1 MYEKAQCK
9 KIMRYFNY
17 KQFDPKTSETFLTAM
32 GKDFREIIVDGYN
45 LLHKLPADG
54 TRRSLEERREN
65 METRLLGFQR
75 SSRQNV
81 TVVYDGNRAHG
92 PSEEVGALGRVFT
105 ASGMTAD
112 EWIIDYLKSLGRS
125 ARMFTIVTSDRLIR
139 THASALGASCML
151 SEEFVKAHLK
161 GTAKRTEETAH
172 PDHPDKFGNGTL
184 DDREVERWMKKFG
197 SAEE

>member
-1 MYEKAQCK
+1 MYEKARCK
-9 KIMRYFNY
+9 KIMRYFIMNIAN
-17 KQFDPKTSETFLTAM
+17 PRTSETILAAM
-32 GKDFREIIVDGYN
+32 GNDFREIIVDGYN
-45 LLHKLPADG
+45 LLHKLPAG
-54 TRRSLEERREN
+54 VPLRSLEERRED

-81 TVVYDGNRAHG
+81 TVVYDGNRAYG
-92 PSEEVGALGRVFT
+92 PSEETGALGRIFT
-105 ASGMTAD
+105 ASGTTAD

-151 SEEFVKAHLK
+151 SEEFVKTHLRGK
-161 GTAKRTEETAH
+161 AKRTEETAR
-172 PDHPDKFGNGTL
+172 PDHPNKFGSGAL
-184 DDREVERWMKKFG
+184 GDREVARWMKEFG